1 MNFYTMTLRLFK
13 LSILFLALMFAA
25 SCAPTICNHGN
36 FPAAEDV
43 KKLQAGVSRREDVKE
58 ALGSPSSL
66 STFND
71 NTWYY
76 ISRKTRQVAFYDP
89 KTLRQTVLAVKF
101 DNTGVYR
108 AAKTYSYKDS
118 RRINPNERKTP
129 TTGREVTFLEQMFG
143 NIGRFAGSGPQNNAP
158 DLFGN

>member
-1 MNFYTMTLRLFK
+1 MNYCSMTLRLFK
-13 LSILFLALMFAA
+13 LSALLFILIFTA
-25 SCAPTICNHGN
+25 SCAPTVRNHGN
-36 FPAAEDV
+36 FPKAEAV
-43 KKLQAGVSRREDVKE
+43 KKLQVGVSRRGDVRE

-76 ISRKTRQVAFYDP
+76 ISRKTSQVAFYDP
-89 KTLRQTVLAVKF
+89 KTLRQTVLAIKF

-108 AAKTYSYKDS
+108 AAKAYSYKDG
-118 RRINPNERKTP
+118 RRINPNDRKTP

-143 NIGRFAGSGPQNNAP
+143 NIGRFAGSGAQGNAP